1 MDKTIKRH
9 LFSIIIPIYKVEQ
22 YLNECVDSILN
33 QSFFDYE
40 IILVDDGSPDNC
52 PKICDDYASKHN
64 FIKVIHKPNGGL
76 SSARNAGIRV
86 ATGRYI
92 IFMDSDD
99 WWNPDVDVN
108 SILDDVNNHPETE
121 MFLFSSLD
129 YVEGEGLYKRTEH
142 EQLSNIRTDSID
154 HYYSDLLANG
164 NLEVH
169 AATKIIK
176 REFLIEN
183 NLFFKEGITS
193 EDNEWM
199 LRLLRVLK
207 SVKII
212 DYPLYMYR
220 TGRVGSITNTIKRK
234 NISDVLDIIQASI
247 NYYGQLEVS
256 KELLRYEYC
265 YCAYLWFC
273 ALGLSVKIP
282 KREYQDLIA
291 KFKATAVVCEYS
303 NSKKT
308 KLAYF
313 VYKLLGMNG
322 VKNILGLYIKLKGE
336 TNLNKKK
343 LESV

>member
-1 MDKTIKRH
+1 MPE
-9 LFSIIIPIYKVEQ
+9 LSVIIPIYNVENCLSQ
-22 YLNECVDSILN
+22 CVDSVISQNLD
-33 QSFFDYE
+33 SIE

-52 PKICDDYASKHN
+52 PQICDEYKNKYDN
-64 FIKVIHKPNGGL
+64 IKVIHKSNGGL
-76 SSARNAGIRV
+76 SSARNAGIRA
-86 ATGRYI
+86 ATGQYI

-99 WWNPDVDVN
+99 WWNPNVSVKKMLAEVTENPDVQ
-108 SILDDVNNHPETE
+108 
-121 MFLFSSLD
+121 MFLFTSLD
-129 YVEGEGLYKRTEH
+129 YIDGDGLYKRTEH
-142 EQLSNIRTDSID
+142 KRLSNIRTDTVE

-169 AATKIIK
+169 AATKVLK
-176 REFLIEN
+176 TDFVRVNELY
-183 NLFFKEGITS
+183 FKEGIVS

-220 TGRVGSITNTIKRK
+220 TGRIGSITNTIKRK
-234 NISDVLDIIQASI
+234 NISDLLDIIQASI
-247 NYYGQLEVS
+247 NYYGQLEIS

-291 KFKATAVVCEYS
+291 KFKATALVCEYS